1 MNLFIDWLEIEQDF
15 GVEIPEE
22 LLLSIYGQYLMVVT
36 EGGEIQKVESQV
48 NTIIKA
54 AIVMR
59 LVLKFQVLLFVWQ
72 ETQVEWVE

>member
-36 EGGEIQKVESQV
+36 EGGEIQK
-48 NTIIKA
+48 
-54 AIVMR
+54 
-59 LVLKFQVLLFVWQ
+59 
-72 ETQVEWVE
+72 

>member
-15 GVEIPEE
+15 GIEIPEE

-36 EGGEIQKVESQV
+36 EGGEIQKVELRVS
-48 NTIIKA
+48 TIIKA

-59 LVLKFQVLLFVWQ
+59 LVLKSRALLFVWQ
-72 ETQVEWVE
+72 ETQVDGVE